1 MSRANA
7 YGRRAKPDMNQM
19 DLMIDRI
26 IEKHNPT
33 VAGLDTRVEYL
44 PEEFIAELGIGAID
58 TMEKAAQAI
67 LAYNKRLIKA
77 LSSLCAFPSS
87 TPCPTNTSGRSALF
101 ISSAASFTESS
112 SVSGTGT

>member
-1 MSRANA
+1 
-7 YGRRAKPDMNQM
+7 MNQM

-67 LAYNKRLIKA
+67 LAYNKRLIKDP
-77 LSSLCAFPSS
+77 PSRFRLPI
-87 TPCPTNTSGRSALF
+87 TRCMAWRA
-101 ISSAASFTESS
+101 
-112 SVSGTGT
+112 